1 MEPVEQKPGR
11 RRGGRRGPYAKTQH
25 KRREILDAA
34 LEVFARSG
42 YRAGSLRDV
51 AERVGMSEAG
61 LLHHFPCKSALLE
74 AVLERRDELTTDMVR
89 GDSDDPV
96 VTLHGLVRLAAYN
109 ASVPGVVE
117 LYCVLSAEAT
127 SPGHPAHGYF
137 HRRYKWVRGILTRT
151 FQLLAEQGA
160 LRPGVSPES
169 AACSIIALMD
179 GLQVQWLFDRDLLD
193 MAEELRRHLDRLA
206 HVEWHWDS

>member
-1 MEPVEQKPGR
+1 MDIVEQQPGR
-11 RRGGRRGPYAKTQH
+11 RRGGRRGPYAKTPH

-61 LLHHFPCKSALLE
+61 LLHHFPNKSALLA
-74 AVLERRDELTTDMVR
+74 AVLERRDELTTGMVR
-89 GDSDDPV
+89 GDSEDPIL
-96 VTLHGLVRLAAYN
+96 TLHGLVRLAAYN

-127 SPGHPAHGYF
+127 SPEHPAHGYF
-137 HRRYKWVRGILTRT
+137 HRRYEWVRGVLTRT
-151 FQLLAEQGA
+151 FQLLAAQGA

-169 AACSIIALMD
+169 AARTIIAVMD
-179 GLQVQWLFDRDLLD
+179 GLQVQWLYDRDTLD
-193 MAEELRRHLDRLA
+193 MAEELRRYLDRLA
-206 HVEWHWDS
+206 TVEWHWGG